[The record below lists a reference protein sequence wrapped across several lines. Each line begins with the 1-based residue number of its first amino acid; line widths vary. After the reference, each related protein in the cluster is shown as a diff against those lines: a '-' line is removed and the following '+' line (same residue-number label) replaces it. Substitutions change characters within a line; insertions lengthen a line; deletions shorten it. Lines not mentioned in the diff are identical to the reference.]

1 MRTIAAGSEGT
12 RPKTSMK
19 TPPLNAVAKSHEM
32 RERWPKRDDR
42 RSEKIPPEG
51 LETMLRRP
59 EMEARP
65 PPTGWELR
73 LFARKRKEKR
83 GKKEKRE
90 RKKRGEFLDGCAGSK
105 KKKSLETPKTSKP
118 KKPKTKLTA

>member
-1 MRTIAAGSEGT
+1 
-12 RPKTSMK
+12 MK
-19 TPPLNAVAKSHEM
+19 TPPPNAVAKSHEM

-65 PPTGWELR
+65 PPTV
-73 LFARKRKEKR
+73 
-83 GKKEKRE
+83 
-90 RKKRGEFLDGCAGSK
+90 
-105 KKKSLETPKTSKP
+105 
-118 KKPKTKLTA
+118 